1 MALYKYHYIELDTK
15 RSPRISLQNI
25 VAGETGNRLW
35 ITVTNNGETVDMSE
49 KEDGEYIYRVCLV
62 IKSNLGVRRQDSATE
77 DSGIAFIDANTGDHG
92 KVNILLSKDSFTAG
106 KNRARLEIY
115 STRSEENDTLIV
127 SAEWTFDVEGAD
139 EGDNVGL
146 ATPLL
151 VQYEQQAEYFANLA
165 EEAVQGGIVDPTV
178 TEWLETKSNHI
189 DGVIEDEVDDW
200 LGEHPEATT
209 TVQDGAVTLTKLH
222 ADLKSTTRNLNTLSV
237 GNYRSVNGAPV
248 ATTSAYFGLST
259 YLPVSASTKY
269 TATFYNI
276 TPAIGTIRASYYSSD
291 KTYLSENHA
300 SSIGKLTF
308 TTPLNCAYVHVW
320 IYSSGGFTTSSDS
333 HIQVELGDTSTDYV
347 PPYSVKDLIAREGV
361 ANANAE
367 ITGLKSVDAA
377 LKDTQTQLLFNY
389 IREKPF
395 AHHIGVSQTS
405 NIIIPAQS
413 LFDIQRAK
421 RLGFKVMELN
431 VLETSDG
438 KWICDHGF
446 SGKWGAQFYSTDST
460 DISETLVS
468 SMTLSEIKS
477 KVRYNSTYAKYRVAP
492 PTLEEAL
499 RECKRVGIVPLI
511 QYKEGVI
518 ELADAIMGKGNYI
531 ASLYTTDR
539 GTITD
544 GMVSSWLTIAD
555 KDDLVAKCDASGGA
569 YIAVLNVGNSAYS
582 SFTLSDWEDL
592 ADALHAKGYL
602 IGSAYTPQMLLPTLM
617 KAGFDLFLSSCNTNR
632 IENGNLCNLYG
643 ESEFSDFAT
652 TGTVADNTISL
663 STNQTITPA
672 ETMPTVF
679 LGKGHLTIRFSGTI
693 YVYLSKYFNNAYSFT
708 SDGSDTLDISSFFEE
723 EQATFTVRAAASTT
737 VYEIIYKASEV

>member
-1 MALYKYHYIELDTK
+1 MSNIIKRVWNQNRMVNIEALSGMAF
-15 RSPRISLQNI
+15 Q
-25 VAGETGNRLW
+25 V
-35 ITVTNNGETVDMSE
+35 
-49 KEDGEYIYRVCLV
+49 EDGGHTFEI
-62 IKSNLGVRRQDSATE
+62 
-77 DSGIAFIDANTGDHG
+77 SGI
-92 KVNILLSKDSFTAG
+92 
-106 KNRARLEIY
+106 
-115 STRSEENDTLIV
+115 ND
-127 SAEWTFDVEGAD
+127 
-139 EGDNVGL
+139 
-146 ATPLL
+146 
-151 VQYEQQAEYFANLA
+151 A
-165 EEAVQGGIVDPTV
+165 EEAVELSGTVAGVFMRPDGADVALTGTASDGVVSVTLSDACYAVAGRFGLTIFVTADSKKTCVYACIGTV
-178 TEWLETKSNHI
+178 TQTSYGTVAGDTPQDVVDLINAINTAIAGIPADYTQIMAAIAPTYSNTATYPKNAYAWY
-189 DGVIEDEVDDW
+189 DGVLYRALIDITTAESW
-200 LGEHPEATT
+200 TAAHWEAAPLS
-209 TVQDGAVTLTKLH
+209 DALKLFYENIG
-222 ADLKSTTRNLNTLSV
+222 TTRNLNTLSV
-237 GNYRSVNGAPV
+237 GKYQSIHGAPV
-248 ATTSAYFGLST
+248 ATTSANYFGLST
-259 YLPVSASTKY
+259 YLPVSANTKY

-276 TPAIGTIRASYYSSD
+276 TPAIGSIRASYYASD
-291 KTYLSENHA
+291 KTYLSENLA
-300 SSIGKLTF
+300 WSVSKLTF
-308 TTPLNCAYVHVW
+308 TTPSNCAYVHVW
-320 IYSSGGFTTSSDS
+320 IYISGGITTSSDS
-333 HIQVELGDTSTDYV
+333 HIQVELGGTSTPYV
-347 PPYSVKDLIAREGV
+347 PPYSVIDVIARDGV
-361 ANANAE
+361 ANENTE

-395 AHHIGVSQTS
+395 SHHIGVSQTS

-421 RLGFKVMELN
+421 RLGFQIMELN

-460 DISETLVS
+460 DISDTLVS
-468 SMTLSEIKS
+468 SMTLAEIKS
-477 KVRYNSTYAKYRVAP
+477 KVRYNSIYPKYRVSP

-511 QYKEGVI
+511 QYKEGII
-518 ELADAIMGKGNYI
+518 ELADSVMGKGNYI
-531 ASLYTTDR
+531 ANLYTMDR

-544 GMVSSWLTIAD
+544 GMVSSWLAIAD

-569 YIAVLNVGNSAYS
+569 YIAVLNVSDSAYS
-582 SFTLSDWEDL
+582 SFTLSDWEDM

-643 ESEFSDFAT
+643 DSEFSDFAT
-652 TGTVADNTISL
+652 TGTVADNAITL
-663 STNQTITPA
+663 TANQTITPA